1 MTRRLSL
8 IACLALAACSESTPD
23 LMTFTRTQ
31 PGPDEF
37 LVVPAKPLETP
48 PSFNTLPPPTPGGVN
63 RADAT
68 PQADAVAALGGSPAR
83 LNEDN
88 AGVDN
93 GVIAY
98 ASRFG
103 REPAI
108 RQTLAEEDLE
118 IRRRNNG
125 LFLERVFNRNL
136 YYDAYNAQQL
146 DQQGER
152 ARLRSAGVPTA
163 EAPPAAI
170 QPQ

>member
-8 IACLALAACSESTPD
+8 IALVVLAACSEKAPN
-23 LMTFTRTQ
+23 LMTFTGRQ

-48 PSFNTLPPPTPGGVN
+48 ANFNTLPPPIPGGPN

-68 PQADAVAALGGSPAR
+68 PKADAVAALGGSPAR

-88 AGVDN
+88 AGLDN
-93 GVIAY
+93 GLVAY

-108 RQTLAEEDLE
+108 RATLAEEDFAF
-118 IRRRNNG
+118 RRRNDG
-125 LFLERVFNRNL
+125 LFLERAFNRNL
-136 YYDAYNAQQL
+136 YYDAYDAQQL
-146 DQQGER
+146 DQQAER
-152 ARLRSAGVPTA
+152 ARLRSVGVPTA
-163 EAPPAAI
+163 EAPPAALR
-170 QPQ
+170 PQ